1 MDASQNRNICSIF
14 QKCFWEE
21 IYRQNDSKL
30 DRYLLEIVE
39 NLECFRNFLKKFD
52 STICKRLMKV
62 PEYLSAENGP
72 HLNRF
77 NSDSRGY
84 LEGDSDSVN
93 LVVAKNLKFEHYF
106 GAVRILIWHDPQKC
120 LNYPQAKAFFVKSHS
135 RIQFS
140 HRNYSCINKLFAS
153 RMHSTP

>member
-1 MDASQNRNICSIF
+1 M
-14 QKCFWEE
+14 
-21 IYRQNDSKL
+21 
-30 DRYLLEIVE
+30 LEIVE

-84 LEGDSDSVN
+84 LEEGDSDSVN

-106 GAVRILIWHDPQKC
+106 GAVRILI
-120 LNYPQAKAFFVKSHS
+120 
-135 RIQFS
+135 
-140 HRNYSCINKLFAS
+140 
-153 RMHSTP
+153 